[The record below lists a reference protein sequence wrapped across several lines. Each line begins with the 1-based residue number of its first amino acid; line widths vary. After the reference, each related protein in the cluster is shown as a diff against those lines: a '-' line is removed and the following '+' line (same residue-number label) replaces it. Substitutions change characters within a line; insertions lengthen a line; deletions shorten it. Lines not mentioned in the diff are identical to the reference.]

1 MSLVA
6 APNGLGREQGLL
18 MAGRMMMTV
27 PVCEDVAMRFGA
39 SAGDK
44 DQARPSVYAHKT
56 SVTRIVDQRRGQA
69 VLRSPPAARSSW
81 RLGETTKLTT
91 RPPPR
96 AG

>member
-1 MSLVA
+1 
-6 APNGLGREQGLL
+6 

-56 SVTRIVDQRRGQA
+56 SVTQGLSTSEEARPFFVHRPLRGP
-69 VLRSPPAARSSW
+69 VGGSARQQN
-81 RLGETTKLTT
+81 
-91 RPPPR
+91 
-96 AG
+96 